1 MSPLDDELRAAL
13 RGRAY
18 EITPSPDPLAGIER
32 RARRIRRN
40 RVAASVAGSAL
51 AVALVAVAVPA
62 LVPTAAPMP
71 VTPATSPSPSP
82 VALSAAFSFSSPWA
96 YRGAGEVIA
105 NGNAETF
112 TREWALSKAVEP
124 DQVDFVPLYG
134 EVVEVSGDARVVYA
148 ARVRVT
154 GVAEYGVVLATE
166 SGPEFLSRQPLADQA
181 TGLLL
186 AVAGDEVPALL
197 VVAAPDSASLEY
209 AVDGETFTPMRLREP
224 GIGIV
229 PLERPTSRDAVR
241 VVAADGR
248 EVFRGAAPEPP
259 RTIAS
264 PEPSRVRPASPP
276 PSPSR
281 APAVPASPSPSALLL
296 GKPDNL
302 LGWPTRGITDAALVE
317 RAAAGYARA
326 KGVQRSQ
333 VSWEVLFTGDN
344 DPGQRYTVLNAWV
357 LGQRAQVFGWIETP
371 GRPAEPQLRPT
382 TTKGQVLA
390 AILLTEIPGRTT
402 DELVVVPQPRTGD
415 VIYKSSS
422 TDAGRS
428 AIVDGLDGIAIV
440 DRAKNAQGDRLL
452 VLDGNGD
459 LDKPTFSGT
468 VDSVLCGQTGC
479 S

>member
-248 EVFRGAAPEPP
+248 EVFRGAAP
-259 RTIAS
+259 S
-264 PEPSRVRPASPP
+264 PRVRSPP
-276 PSPSR
+276 PSR
-281 APAVPASPSPSALLL
+281 PASVPRPRPPPRPGLPRSRRPRPRRHCSSASRTTCSA
-296 GKPDNL
+296 GPR
-302 LGWPTRGITDAALVE
+302 GASPTRRWWSGPP
-317 RAAAGYARA
+317 RA
-326 KGVQRSQ
+326 
-333 VSWEVLFTGDN
+333 
-344 DPGQRYTVLNAWV
+344 
-357 LGQRAQVFGWIETP
+357 TP
-371 GRPAEPQLRPT
+371 GRRGSSARRSRGRCCSPAT
-382 TTKGQVLA
+382 TT
-390 AILLTEIPGRTT
+390 PG
-402 DELVVVPQPRTGD
+402 
-415 VIYKSSS
+415 
-422 TDAGRS
+422 S
-428 AIVDGLDGIAIV
+428 AT
-440 DRAKNAQGDRLL
+440 
-452 VLDGNGD
+452 
-459 LDKPTFSGT
+459 PS
-468 VDSVLCGQTGC
+468 
-479 S
+479 